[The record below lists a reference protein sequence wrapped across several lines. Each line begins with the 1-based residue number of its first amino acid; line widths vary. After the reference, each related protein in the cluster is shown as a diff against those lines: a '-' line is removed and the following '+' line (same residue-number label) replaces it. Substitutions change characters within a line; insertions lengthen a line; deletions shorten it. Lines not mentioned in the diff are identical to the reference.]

1 MTTWPVHWQDL
12 DDNQGSFTYIIAD
25 DPHNCWG
32 RDILEDETAILTTYN
47 LAFFD
52 DVIQHDQLDLKGQT
66 WGSSAIL
73 MATVHTV
80 PIDIKVP
87 EPIQLAWLSEAD
99 IWMNQ

>member
-1 MTTWPVHWQDL
+1 M
-12 DDNQGSFTYIIAD
+12 AD
-25 DPHNCWG
+25 VPHNLWG